1 MSGAAGRQLYIME
14 HLDIDTLS
22 SLQGHL
28 ARLTGLYLSLH
39 GERGNLII
47 PPVNENK
54 LLSSLRALPEG
65 RDAYQDFVKNNIEKA
80 LQRTDISFFKGPGE
94 LSYFFMPIRIEVS
107 AFIVVGGGVYVSAAD
122 RDTFFN
128 TAGIAFGFTSDQRRA
143 LLQDMSVKDYAEF
156 QDTARYIC
164 SIYGIGLQNSCRGT
178 FLEKRYRIIK
188 TVFSLISEIEP
199 EKQVNEIYDLIMD
212 MILFLF
218 NAESMAVMIRDN
230 NVFIPRKSAGKC
242 RDYLSTISLET
253 TGILSEVVE
262 KQKPLYSESV
272 MDILRF
278 GFNEK
283 ISSMYVFPIIS
294 DDKATGLFIIY
305 NSVIS
310 QEDADIIFELCK
322 MIGSTLRIAEIQET
336 YHKCLKEIEILNTA
350 ATRLIPVKEPDM
362 LYETILDMSVSLAEA
377 EKGSLML
384 VSEDAACLTVKA
396 AKGINRRLL
405 TDIRIRAG
413 EGIAGWVFREGT
425 PLVMDDIEKNEWG
438 FPKRHKYR
446 TGSFIS
452 IPLKLGEKTIGVLNM
467 SDKISGEVFSS
478 EDMALISSFAAY
490 ATIAL
495 ERSTYYILAGHLKEL
510 SITDSLTGLFN
521 RRYFEE
527 RFFEELNRSDRHN
540 LSFSLSMIDIDD
552 FKLFNDSE
560 GHLAGDEIL
569 RSIANI
575 AKDCLRVSDVIARFG
590 GEEFAVIMPQTE
602 REEAILVSER
612 IRKSIKEQIP
622 VTWNVFPRKSISVSI
637 GIATFPYDGKERK
650 ELIRNADKAL
660 YMAKMEGKD
669 RTVLWHSKG

>member
-1 MSGAAGRQLYIME
+1 ME
-14 HLDIDTLS
+14 DLDIDTLS

-28 ARLTGLYLSLH
+28 ARLTGLSLSLY
-39 GERGNLII
+39 GERGNLIL

-54 LLSSLRALPEG
+54 ILSSIRALPAG
-65 RDAYQDFVKNNIEKA
+65 RDAYQEFVRSTIAKA
-80 LQRTDISFFKGPGE
+80 LQRTDVSFLKGPGE
-94 LSYFFMPIRIEVS
+94 LSYFLMPIRVEDSV
-107 AFIVVGGGVYVSAAD
+107 FVVVGGGVFISASD
-122 RDTFFN
+122 RDLFFT
-128 TAGIAFGFTSDQRRA
+128 TAGTTYGLTPEQRKA
-143 LLQDMSVKDYAEF
+143 LLQDMPVKDFASL
-156 QDTARYIC
+156 QDTVRYIS
-164 SIYGIGLQNSCRGT
+164 SIYSLGLQSSYKGRA
-178 FLEKRYRIIK
+178 LEKRYRIMK
-188 TVFSLISEIEP
+188 TVFNVISDIEP

-218 NAESMAVMIRDN
+218 NAESIAVMIKGDG
-230 NVFIPRKSAGKC
+230 VFIPRKTAGKY
-242 RDYLSTISLET
+242 RDYLSTVSLEAA
-253 TGILSEVVE
+253 GILSDVVE
-262 KQKPLYSESV
+262 KKSPLYSESV
-272 MDILRF
+272 MDLLRI
-278 GFNEK
+278 GFHEK
-283 ISSMYVFPIIS
+283 ISSMFAFPFLS
-294 DDKATGLFIIY
+294 DDKVMGIVTVYNTVLAPEDVEII
-305 NSVIS
+305 S
-310 QEDADIIFELCK
+310 ELCR
-322 MIGSTLRIAEIQET
+322 MIGSTLKIAEIRET
-336 YHKCLKEIEILNTA
+336 YHKCLKEIEVLTSA

-362 LYETILDMSVSLAEA
+362 LYEAILDMSVSLAEA

-396 AKGINRRLL
+396 AKGIHRKLL

-413 EGIAGWVFREGT
+413 EGIAGWVFREGM
-425 PLVMDDIEKNEWG
+425 PIVMDDIEKNEWG

-452 IPLKLGEKTIGVLNM
+452 LPLKLGEKTIGVLNM
-467 SDKISGEVFSS
+467 SDKISGEVFSA

-495 ERSTYYILAGHLKEL
+495 ERSTYYTLAGHLKEL

-569 RSIANI
+569 KSIANI

-612 IRKSIKEQIP
+612 IRKSIREQIP
-622 VTWNVFPRKSISVSI
+622 ATWSVFPKKSITVSI

-660 YMAKMEGKD
+660 YIAKMEGKD
-669 RTVLWHSKG
+669 RTVLWQSKG

>member
-1 MSGAAGRQLYIME
+1 ME
-14 HLDIDTLS
+14 YLDIDTLS

-28 ARLTGLYLSLH
+28 ARLTGLYLSLY
-39 GERGNLII
+39 GERGNMIV

-54 LLSSLRALPEG
+54 LLSALRALPQG
-65 RDAYQDFVKNNIEKA
+65 RDEYHDFVKSNVEKA
-80 LQRTDISFFKGPGE
+80 LQRTDVSLIKGPGE
-94 LSYFFMPIRIEVS
+94 LHHFLMPIRMDDT
-107 AFIVVGGGVYVSAAD
+107 AFIVMGGGVFVSAAD
-122 RDTFFN
+122 RDSFLKTTG
-128 TAGIAFGFTSDQRRA
+128 TAYGFTPDQRKA
-143 LLQDMSVKDYAEF
+143 LIQEMTIKDYAEL
-156 QDTARYIC
+156 QDTARYIS
-164 SIYGIGLQNSCRGT
+164 SIYGLGLQSNYRGS
-178 FLEKRYRIIK
+178 FLEKRYRLIK
-188 TVFSLISEIEP
+188 TIFSLISDIEP
-199 EKQVNEIYDLIMD
+199 EKQASEIYDIIMD

-218 NAESMAVMIRDN
+218 NCESIAVMIRGN
-230 NVFIPRKSAGKC
+230 NTFSTCKSAGKF
-242 RDYLSTISLET
+242 RDYLQSLSLEIS
-253 TGILSEVVE
+253 GILAEVVD
-262 KQKPLYSESV
+262 KKKPFYSESV
-272 MDILRF
+272 MDLLRF
-278 GFNEK
+278 GFSER
-283 ISSMYVFPIIS
+283 ITSMYAFPIIS
-294 DDKATGLFIIY
+294 EDRVSGLLTIY
-305 NSVIS
+305 NSVLS
-310 QEDADIIFELCK
+310 QEDADIIFELCRT
-322 MIGSTLRIAEIQET
+322 IGSSLSIAELRET
-336 YHKCLKEIEILNTA
+336 YHKCLKEIQVLNTA
-350 ATRLIPVKEPDM
+350 AVRLIPVKEPDM
-362 LYETILDMSVSLAEA
+362 LYEAILDMSVSLAEA

-413 EGIAGWVFREGT
+413 EGIAGWVFKEGT

-452 IPLKLGEKTIGVLNM
+452 IPLKLGERTIGVLNM
-467 SDKISGEVFSS
+467 SDKISGEVFSA

-510 SITDSLTGLFN
+510 SVTDSLTGLFN

-569 RSIANI
+569 KSIANI

-622 VTWNVFPRKSISVSI
+622 VTWSTFPRKSITVSI

-669 RTVLWHSKG
+669 RTVLWQFKG